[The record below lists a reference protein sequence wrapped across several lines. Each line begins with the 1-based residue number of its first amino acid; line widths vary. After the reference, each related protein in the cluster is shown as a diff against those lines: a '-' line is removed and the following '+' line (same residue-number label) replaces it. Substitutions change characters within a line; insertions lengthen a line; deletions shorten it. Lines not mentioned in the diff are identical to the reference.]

1 MKNELVF
8 VAAPG
13 RGHIVSEIE
22 FAKRLSEVDRGIS
35 VTVLLMKSSS
45 LDLDSFIQELAASV
59 SSSNIQFISLP
70 KVDPPP
76 SELKS
81 SNESYFAAY
90 IEKHKCLVKDAII
103 NHVLPKSGTHLA
115 GLVIDLFCSSMIDVA
130 NELGIPSYVF
140 CTSSAAFLGLVLYL
154 PIRHSLSGT
163 EFSISDPDSSIPAFA
178 NLVPSGVLPSFLFNK
193 HGGYSSF
200 LSHGTQFQKAKGFI
214 INTFAELE
222 SHAINFL
229 TADKESPQVY
239 TVGPVINLD
248 ITKKLSESDRK
259 IMKWLDDQPSS
270 SVVFLCFG
278 SIGGFEPPQLAEIAI
293 ALKQSGHRFLWSVQP
308 SPPKDFTAKPKVY
321 ANFSD
326 VLPKGFL
333 ERTKDRG
340 LVCGWAPQ
348 VEILRHHAVGGFVS
362 HCGWNSI
369 LESLWNGVPIA
380 TWPVYGEQ
388 QSNAFQLVK
397 DLELAVELT
406 LDYRFENS
414 DEIVVA
420 DKIEKAINWLMDS
433 ENPVRQR
440 VKDLGEKGRK
450 ALMDGGSSLISFGR
464 FIADI
469 SVNRL

>member
-154 PIRHSLSGT
+154 PIRHSLIGT
-163 EFSISDPDSSIPAFA
+163 EFSISDPDSSI
-178 NLVPSGVLPSFLFNK
+178 
-193 HGGYSSF
+193 
-200 LSHGTQFQKAKGFI
+200 
-214 INTFAELE
+214 
-222 SHAINFL
+222 
-229 TADKESPQVY
+229 
-239 TVGPVINLD
+239 
-248 ITKKLSESDRK
+248 
-259 IMKWLDDQPSS
+259 
-270 SVVFLCFG
+270 C
-278 SIGGFEPPQLAEIAI
+278 
-293 ALKQSGHRFLWSVQP
+293 
-308 SPPKDFTAKPKVY
+308 
-321 ANFSD
+321 
-326 VLPKGFL
+326 
-333 ERTKDRG
+333 
-340 LVCGWAPQ
+340 
-348 VEILRHHAVGGFVS
+348 
-362 HCGWNSI
+362 
-369 LESLWNGVPIA
+369 
-380 TWPVYGEQ
+380 
-388 QSNAFQLVK
+388 
-397 DLELAVELT
+397 
-406 LDYRFENS
+406 
-414 DEIVVA
+414 
-420 DKIEKAINWLMDS
+420 
-433 ENPVRQR
+433 
-440 VKDLGEKGRK
+440 
-450 ALMDGGSSLISFGR
+450 
-464 FIADI
+464 
-469 SVNRL
+469 